1 MEFLITLSDHWSLM
15 AIKRF
20 LGNKDIVILLNNFVK
35 WFKRKGSPVTIVS
48 KNVLFLHSIGFLLK
62 MQNVRLSSSKNYL
75 LYELL

>member
-35 WFKRKGSPVTIVS
+35 WFKRKGSPRHDCFEKCFVFAFYRI
-48 KNVLFLHSIGFLLK
+48 LIEDAECAF
-62 MQNVRLSSSKNYL
+62 
-75 LYELL
+75 E